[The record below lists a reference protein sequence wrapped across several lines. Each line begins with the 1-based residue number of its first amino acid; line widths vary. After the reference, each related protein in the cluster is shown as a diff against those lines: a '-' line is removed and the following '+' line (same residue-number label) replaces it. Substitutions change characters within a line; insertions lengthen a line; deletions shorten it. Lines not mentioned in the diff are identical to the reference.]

1 MDKEKALENQGS
13 KFRED
18 IENKGGIKGIRTYMQ
33 RFKTTKQ
40 RYRCSDEKGFLPLG
54 RMRG

>member
-18 IENKGGIKGIRTYMQ
+18 MVCGGGVYQVNNCVLLRKE
-33 RFKTTKQ
+33 
-40 RYRCSDEKGFLPLG
+40 RYAA
-54 RMRG
+54 

>member
-18 IENKGGIKGIRTYMQ
+18 IGLGGGTGQIIFAKRKLM
-33 RFKTTKQ
+33 RLMV
-40 RYRCSDEKGFLPLG
+40 FLYY
-54 RMRG
+54 

>member
-18 IENKGGIKGIRTYMQ
+18 ISLQGGGARIPRIFRIFY
-33 RFKTTKQ
+33 
-40 RYRCSDEKGFLPLG
+40 RYKVDFLFLP
-54 RMRG
+54 

>member
-18 IENKGGIKGIRTYMQ
+18 ITCVGGTIKMLHT
-33 RFKTTKQ
+33 
-40 RYRCSDEKGFLPLG
+40 LL
-54 RMRG
+54 

>member
-18 IENKGGIKGIRTYMQ
+18 IAMGGGAFLIETENENVTLTLSGNDSYD
-33 RFKTTKQ
+33 
-40 RYRCSDEKGFLPLG
+40 S
-54 RMRG
+54 

>member
-18 IENKGGIKGIRTYMQ
+18 IIYEGGNDLWI
-33 RFKTTKQ
+33 
-40 RYRCSDEKGFLPLG
+40 L
-54 RMRG
+54 

>member
-18 IENKGGIKGIRTYMQ
+18 IGRAGGDE
-33 RFKTTKQ
+33 KQ
-40 RYRCSDEKGFLPLG
+40 REL
-54 RMRG
+54 

>member
-18 IENKGGIKGIRTYMQ
+18 IIVGGG
-33 RFKTTKQ
+33 FKKYTKKS
-40 RYRCSDEKGFLPLG
+40 YKTILLIL
-54 RMRG
+54 

>member
-18 IENKGGIKGIRTYMQ
+18 ITIGRGE
-33 RFKTTKQ
+33 
-40 RYRCSDEKGFLPLG
+40 PLWIT
-54 RMRG
+54 RLKKMC

>member
-18 IENKGGIKGIRTYMQ
+18 MILCVGGGIDG
-33 RFKTTKQ
+33 
-40 RYRCSDEKGFLPLG
+40 CA
-54 RMRG
+54 

>member
-18 IENKGGIKGIRTYMQ
+18 IIEQGGITICSVS
-33 RFKTTKQ
+33 
-40 RYRCSDEKGFLPLG
+40 RYAT
-54 RMRG
+54 

>member
-18 IENKGGIKGIRTYMQ
+18 M
-33 RFKTTKQ
+33 
-40 RYRCSDEKGFLPLG
+40 EKEGVKLFEAA
-54 RMRG
+54 

>member
-18 IENKGGIKGIRTYMQ
+18 IERGGGSEWPNR
-33 RFKTTKQ
+33 KQ
-40 RYRCSDEKGFLPLG
+40 RSG
-54 RMRG
+54 